1 MAIMVEF
8 EMNLEICG
16 NYYAIFNTSTVYRK
30 EYLNILLYKTFW
42 NFININITRLLG
54 LIMFEANSKIY
65 IKIAGYI

>member
-30 EYLNILLYKTFW
+30 EYLNILLYKTF
-42 NFININITRLLG
+42 
-54 LIMFEANSKIY
+54 
-65 IKIAGYI
+65 